1 MKLHLLTNNPG
12 AKNRRRRVGCGVGSG
27 HGHTCGRGNK
37 GMKARSG
44 GGVRPGYEG
53 GQMPQYRKLPHRG
66 FSNFRFHKTYAL
78 INVGDLG
85 RAAAKEIDS
94 AVLVAAGLIRNS
106 DLPLKVLGAGEVTQ
120 AFTVKAHKF
129 SGSAREKIEKAGGKA
144 VELTPSVPVAET
156 AAAAK
161 GKPASKK

>member
-1 MKLHLLTNNPG
+1 MKLHQLTNTPG
-12 AKNRRRRVGCGVGSG
+12 STHRRRRVGCGVGSG

-53 GQMPQYRKLPHRG
+53 GQMPLYRKLPIRG
-66 FSNFRFHKTYAL
+66 FSNFKFHVEYAL
-78 INVGDLG
+78 VNVGDLG
-85 RAAAKEIDS
+85 KISAKEID
-94 AVLVAAGLIRNS
+94 AAALAAAGLIRKN
-106 DLPLKVLGAGEVTQ
+106 DLPLKVLGTGEVTR

-129 SGSAREKIEKAGGKA
+129 SGSAREKIEKAGGKV
-144 VELTPSVPVAET
+144 VELAPV

-161 GKPASKK
+161 AAEAK

>member
-94 AVLVAAGLIRNS
+94 AVLVTAGLIRNS
-106 DLPLKVLGAGEVTQ
+106 DLPLKVLGAGEVTS
-120 AFTVKAHKF
+120 AFTVTAHKF
-129 SGSAREKIEKAGGKA
+129 SGSARAKIEKAGGKA
-144 VELTPSVPVAET
+144 IELTPPAPVAET
-156 AAAAK
+156 AAPDK

>member
-66 FSNFRFHKTYAL
+66 FSNFRFRIEYAVV
-78 INVGDLG
+78 NVGALDAL
-85 RAAAKEIDS
+85 AAKEIDC
-94 AVLVAAGLIRNS
+94 AALVAAGLTRKA
-106 DLPLKVLGAGEVTQ
+106 DLPLKILGAGEVTK
-120 AFTVKAHKF
+120 ALTVKAHKF

-144 VELTPSVPVAET
+144 IELAPPVAP
-156 AAAAK
+156 AAEA
-161 GKPASKK
+161 PASK

>member
-53 GQMPQYRKLPHRG
+53 GQMPLYRKLPHRG
-66 FSNFRFHKTYAL
+66 FSNFKFRTEYAL
-78 INVGDLG
+78 VNVGNLG
-85 RAAAKEIDS
+85 RITGNEVDAAAL
-94 AVLVAAGLIRNS
+94 AAAGLIRKPG
-106 DLPLKVLGAGEVTQ
+106 LLLKILGTGALDR
-120 AFTVKAHKF
+120 ALTVKAHKF
-129 SGSAREKIEKAGGKA
+129 SGSAREKITKAGGQA
-144 VELTPSVPVAET
+144 VELAPPPPAPAGDKS
-156 AAAAK
+156 AAK
-161 GKPASKK
+161 

>member
-1 MKLHLLTNNPG
+1 MKLHQLTNNPG

-53 GQMPQYRKLPHRG
+53 GQMPLYRKLPHRG
-66 FSNFRFHKTYAL
+66 FSNFKFRTEYAL
-78 INVGDLG
+78 VNVGDLG
-85 RAAAKEIDS
+85 VITASEID
-94 AVLVAAGLIRNS
+94 AVALAAAGLIRKPT
-106 DLPLKVLGAGEVTQ
+106 LLVKILGTGALTR

-129 SGSAREKIEKAGGKA
+129 SGSAREKITQAGGHA
-144 VELTPSVPVAET
+144 IELAPPAPPAE
-156 AAAAK
+156 
-161 GKPASKK
+161 KPAEKK